1 MLGWGQI
8 NIVLED
14 VRDEDRINGSAS
26 ARVTRG

>member
-14 VRDEDRINGSAS
+14 VRDEDPINGSAS